1 MRRIAV
7 MAAGIALL
15 AGCGVELD
23 APERH
28 SAQTFTHTGGTLTI
42 KSSLG
47 GLRVEQGPPGVVKVD
62 RWLKGKAAEADNSS
76 WSLSAD
82 VLRLSA
88 NCNMVIGDCGGRYR
102 ITVPPGIKLV
112 VEGSDGVIA
121 TGLSQDVD
129 IAATESIRVLDMSGA
144 LRLRTEGAVTGERL
158 RSGRVRV
165 RTDFGAVHLRF
176 AVRPA
181 NVDVL
186 SRDGGVVTS
195 VPDGVYKVVAKSR
208 DGSVSTKVKNGD
220 SPDTITARSGSGNIK
235 VLYDD

>member
-23 APERH
+23 APEQH

-47 GLRVEQGPPGVVKVD
+47 GLRVEKGSPGAVKVD
-62 RWLKGKAAEADNSS
+62 RWLKGKAAEAGNSS
-76 WSLSAD
+76 WSLSGD

-88 NCNMVIGDCGGRYR
+88 NCNMVMGDCGGRYL
-102 ITVPPGIKLV
+102 ITVPPDIKLV

-129 IAATESIRVLDMSGA
+129 IAATETIRVIDMAGA

-165 RTDFGAVHLRF
+165 RTDFGAIHLQF
-176 AVRPA
+176 AVRPT

-195 VPDGVYKVVAKSR
+195 VPDGVYKVVAKSQ
-208 DGSVSTKVKNGD
+208 DGSVSTKVKKGD
-220 SPDTITARSGSGNIK
+220 GPDTITARSGSGNIK
-235 VLYDD
+235 VLYSD